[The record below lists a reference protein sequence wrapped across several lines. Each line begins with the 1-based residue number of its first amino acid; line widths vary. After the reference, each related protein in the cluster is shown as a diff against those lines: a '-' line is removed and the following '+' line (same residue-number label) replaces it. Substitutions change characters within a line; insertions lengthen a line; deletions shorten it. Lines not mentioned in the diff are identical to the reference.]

1 MASLLKMDIKDL
13 FKSKKSNSEGDGSE
27 VNKILLTRI
36 SLIILLIIIL
46 FIGYWFY
53 LKPKN
58 ELQQFKINQLQNW
71 EQQLIN
77 CDIEIENLRKKEVSL
92 IEYKNQ
98 KGKLFVTSEEFENF
112 YSDLTEATV
121 NYELRILDIT
131 RLEEEQVF
139 ADNID
144 MNLSLENNITDNN
157 DEAIYLEGMSCAEN
171 LDQSL
176 QDLVNNQN
184 QTNTDAAYNN
194 ENCEEN
200 NRENCQKVAYSKM
213 LVDYE
218 IRGNFMNYIKFRNN
232 IASEQKI
239 VNIEKE
245 EILEDVDEPGFI
257 IARATVSLVKTP

>member
-13 FKSKKSNSEGDGSE
+13 FKSKKTNNEGAGSE
-27 VNKILLTRI
+27 VNKILLTRL
-36 SLIILLIIIL
+36 SLIILLLIIL

-58 ELQQFKINQLQNW
+58 ELQQFKINQLENW

-77 CDIEIENLRKKEVSL
+77 CDIEIESLRKKEVSL

-112 YSDLTEATV
+112 YSDLTNATV

-139 ADNID
+139 ANDTDINFA
-144 MNLSLENNITDNN
+144 LKNNMSNN
-157 DEAIYLEGMSCAEN
+157 DEVINLDGISCAEN

-176 QDLVNNQN
+176 QDLLYNQN
-184 QTNTDAAYNN
+184 QTYTEETSNN
-194 ENCEEN
+194 ENCEN
-200 NRENCQKVAYSKM
+200 NNSENCQKVAYSKM
-213 LVDYE
+213 LVNYE
-218 IRGNFMNYIKFRNN
+218 IRGDFMNYIKFRNN